1 MATFTLEL
9 KTVIEFM
16 YGTTMDPEDYVQT
29 YESVTYGNVVY
40 GELPVLADN
49 GTKLGIGGY
58 PIFDANYRKVLNGK
72 ILDRYWNREICT
84 ETIDDW
90 RLIIRRKMNEIM
102 PYYNKL
108 YESEQIEYGALDTMK
123 IHSVNETTMAG
134 TEETIAA
141 NTSTSG
147 TDSKARVVNSDTPQT
162 MLSGIED
169 YASGATDS
177 NSQSDVESV
186 SNQTAD
192 TSNNTNSDSDTLVTG
207 YQGIASELVMRYR
220 NSLLNIDTLILTD
233 LEDCFM
239 QILNNG
245 DEYSTRNNF
254 YYDWWY

>member
-16 YGTTMDPEDYVQT
+16 YGTTMDPEDYEQT
-29 YESVTYGNVVY
+29 YESVTFGDVIY

-102 PYYNKL
+102 PFYNKL
-108 YESEQIEYGALDTMK
+108 YETEQLGYSALDTMS
-123 IHSVNETTMAG
+123 IHSVNASTLVGVENA
-134 TEETIAA
+134 IAE
-141 NTSTSG
+141 NVSTSD

-162 MLSGIED
+162 MLAQNAD

-177 NSQSDVESV
+177 NSQSEVGSQ
-186 SNQTAD
+186 SNQTSD
-192 TSNNTNSDSDTLVTG
+192 STNNTESDSDTLVTG
-207 YQGIASELVMRYR
+207 YQGAASDLVVKFR
-220 NSLLNIDTLILTD
+220 NSLLNIDTMILD
-233 LEDCFM
+233 ELNDCFM
-239 QILNNG
+239 QVLNNG
-245 DEYSTRNNF
+245 DTYTRQH
-254 YYDWWY
+254 YPYGWGY